1 MTDTSATTAPTAA
14 MFPPGRY
21 GRRRAPRTRR
31 PWLVALLA
39 TVAVLVG
46 MLVTVRLY
54 TLYGDPTYDP
64 KVITYTEATTDGIL
78 IDFTVT
84 VPPGG
89 SANCLVRA
97 RSHDGVEVG
106 RDQVT
111 VRAEPGERQ
120 IRTTYRLATE
130 RQAFL
135 GEVIRCQ
142 PVG

>member
-1 MTDTSATTAPTAA
+1 VSDTSATTTPTAT

-21 GRRRAPRTRR
+21 GRRRAPRRNR

-39 TVAVLVG
+39 TVAVLAG
-46 MLVTVRLY
+46 MIVTVRLY

-78 IDFTVT
+78 IDFSVT

-89 SANCLVRA
+89 SATCLVRA
-97 RSHDGVEVG
+97 RSRDGAEVG

-111 VRAEPGERQ
+111 VHAEPGERQ
-120 IRTTYRLATE
+120 IRTRYRLATDG
-130 RQAFL
+130 QAFL
-135 GEVIRCQ
+135 GEVTRCQ
-142 PVG
+142 PTE